1 MYFKFFSF
9 GTFTEHAVAGEVLS
23 WADSTISN
31 KEGAHLVD
39 KLILNDGRP
48 FALTF
53 SSGGN
58 IDVVAG

>member
-1 MYFKFFSF
+1 M
-9 GTFTEHAVAGEVLS
+9 AGEVLS

-31 KEGAHLVD
+31 KEGARLVD
-39 KLILNDGRP
+39 KLIFNDGRP

-58 IDVVAG
+58 IDVVVG

>member
-1 MYFKFFSF
+1 MYFNFFSF
-9 GTFTEHAVAGEVLS
+9 GTFTAMAGEVLS

-31 KEGAHLVD
+31 KEGARLVD
-39 KLILNDGRP
+39 KLIFNDGRP

-53 SSGGN
+53 SSGRN

>member
-1 MYFKFFSF
+1 MYFNFFSF

-31 KEGAHLVD
+31 KEGARLVD
-39 KLILNDGRP
+39 KLIFNYGRP

-53 SSGGN
+53 SNGGN